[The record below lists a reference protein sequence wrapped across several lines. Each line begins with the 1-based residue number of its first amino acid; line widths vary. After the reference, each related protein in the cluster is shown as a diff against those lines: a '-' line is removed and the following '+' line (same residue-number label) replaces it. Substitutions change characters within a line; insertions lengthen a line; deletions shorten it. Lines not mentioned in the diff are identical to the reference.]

1 MIKLIKYVFLF
12 FLITSCGFKPI
23 YISDKSNF
31 TFKNAKVE
39 GDMKL
44 SKVILKNL
52 NSLKN
57 KNGKFDLIISS
68 NYKKIISSKDK
79 KGNPEVYDMGLI
91 VNLIVK
97 NDNEELKNKFKE
109 NLSYNNLSSKF
120 ELKQY
125 EDDLK
130 MNLANKITQ
139 DIIIYLNSIQND
151 Y

>member
-31 TFKNAKVE
+31 TFKDAKVE
-39 GDMKL
+39 GDIKL
-44 SKVILKNL
+44 SNVILKNL

-57 KNGKFDLIISS
+57 KDGKFDLIISS

>member
-97 NDNEELKNKFKE
+97 NDNEELNNKFKE

-130 MNLANKITQ
+130 MNLTNKITQ

>member
-39 GDMKL
+39 GDIKL
-44 SKVILKNL
+44 SNVILKNL

-57 KNGKFDLIISS
+57 KDGKFDLIISS

>member
-39 GDMKL
+39 GDIKL
-44 SKVILKNL
+44 SNVILKNL
-52 NSLKN
+52 NTLKN
-57 KNGKFDLIISS
+57 KDGKFDLIISS

-130 MNLANKITQ
+130 MNLTNKITQ

>member
-39 GDMKL
+39 GDIKL
-44 SKVILKNL
+44 SNVILKNL
-52 NSLKN
+52 NTLKN
-57 KNGKFDLIISS
+57 KDGKFDLIISS

-79 KGNPEVYDMGLI
+79 KGNPEVYDMSLI

-130 MNLANKITQ
+130 MNLTNKITQ

>member
-1 MIKLIKYVFLF
+1 M
-12 FLITSCGFKPI
+12 S
-23 YISDKSNF
+23 
-31 TFKNAKVE
+31 
-39 GDMKL
+39 
-44 SKVILKNL
+44 
-52 NSLKN
+52 
-57 KNGKFDLIISS
+57 
-68 NYKKIISSKDK
+68 
-79 KGNPEVYDMGLI
+79 LI

-130 MNLANKITQ
+130 MNLTNKITQ

>member
-39 GDMKL
+39 GDIKL
-44 SKVILKNL
+44 SNVILKNL

-57 KNGKFDLIISS
+57 KDGKFNLIISS

>member
-39 GDMKL
+39 GDIKL
-44 SKVILKNL
+44 SNVILKNL

-57 KNGKFDLIISS
+57 KDGKFNLIISS

-79 KGNPEVYDMGLI
+79 KGNPEVYDIGLI

>member
-57 KNGKFDLIISS
+57 KDGKFDLIISS